1 MSNKK
6 NVLCFEMLNNEDLK
20 VQVEGNTD
28 DLSSMIASAIIQS
41 EELDHLFRVAMMKV
55 VMKINEQEESEDSY
69 IEQLIKNGVT
79 AQA

>member
-6 NVLCFEMLNNEDLK
+6 NIFLLEEIGDGLK
-20 VQVEGNTD
+20 VQIEGNLDT
-28 DLSSMIASAIIQS
+28 LSSMIASAIIQDKNID
-41 EELDHLFRVAMMKV
+41 EVFRAAVMKV
-55 VMKINEQEESEDSY
+55 VMNTSDEEQSDDDY

>member
-6 NVLCFEMLNNEDLK
+6 NIFSLEELSEGLK
-20 VQVEGNTD
+20 VQIEGNLDT
-28 DLSSMIASAIIQS
+28 LSSMIASAIIQ
-41 EELDHLFRVAMMKV
+41 DKNIDKVFRAAI
-55 VMKINEQEESEDSY
+55 MKIMMNTSNEEQSDDDY

>member
-6 NVLCFEMLNNEDLK
+6 NIFSLEEIGDGLK
-20 VQVEGNTD
+20 VQVEGNLDT
-28 DLSSMIASAIIQS
+28 LSSMIASAIIQ
-41 EELDHLFRVAMMKV
+41 DKNIDDVFRAAIMKV
-55 VMKINEQEESEDSY
+55 VMGTSNEEQSDDDY

>member
-6 NVLCFEMLNNEDLK
+6 NIFSLEELNEGLK
-20 VQVEGNTD
+20 VQIEGNLDT
-28 DLSSMIASAIIQS
+28 LSSMIASAIIQD
-41 EELDHLFRVAMMKV
+41 ENIDKVFRAA
-55 VMKINEQEESEDSY
+55 VMKIMMNTRDEEQDDDY

>member
-6 NVLCFEMLNNEDLK
+6 NIFLLEEIGDGLK
-20 VQVEGNTD
+20 VQIEGNLDT
-28 DLSSMIASAIIQS
+28 LSGMIASAIIQDKNID
-41 EELDHLFRVAMMKV
+41 ELFRAAVLKV
-55 VMKINEQEESEDSY
+55 VMNDKQEQSDEDF

>member
-6 NVLCFEMLNNEDLK
+6 NIFSLEELNEGLK
-20 VQVEGNTD
+20 VQVEGNLDT
-28 DLSSMIASAIIQS
+28 LSSMIASAIIQDKNID
-41 EELDHLFRVAMMKV
+41 ELFRAAVLKV
-55 VMKINEQEESEDSY
+55 VMGTSNEEQSDDDY

>member
-6 NVLCFEMLNNEDLK
+6 NIFSLEELNEGLK
-20 VQVEGNTD
+20 VQIEGNLDT
-28 DLSSMIASAIIQS
+28 LSSMIASAIIQDKNID
-41 EELDHLFRVAMMKV
+41 ELFRAAVLKV
-55 VMKINEQEESEDSY
+55 VMGTSNEEQSDDDY

>member
-6 NVLCFEMLNNEDLK
+6 NIFSLEELSEGLK
-20 VQVEGNTD
+20 VQIEGNLDT
-28 DLSSMIASAIIQS
+28 LSSMIASAIIQD
-41 EELDHLFRVAMMKV
+41 ENIDKVFRAA
-55 VMKINEQEESEDSY
+55 VMKIMMNTRDEEQDDDY